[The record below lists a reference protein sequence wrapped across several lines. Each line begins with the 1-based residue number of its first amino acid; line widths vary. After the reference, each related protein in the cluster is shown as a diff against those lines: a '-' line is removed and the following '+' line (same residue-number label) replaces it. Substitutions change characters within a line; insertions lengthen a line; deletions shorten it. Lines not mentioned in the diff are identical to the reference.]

1 MAENQTSVAEQ
12 AEFSYPVQ
20 IEDSG
25 PGTKKLTIEIP
36 AERITL
42 KLEENFKELRQKTAI
57 PGFRVGHAPR
67 KLVEKKFAT
76 DVREDVRRA
85 LVSESYQQAIKNN
98 NLKVLGEPDFGA
110 EQKLELPESGSLKFS
125 FEVEIAPEFTL
136 PQLTGIAVK
145 RPKVQVTD
153 EHRSQAMAN
162 LRQQQ
167 GTLVPVEDRGLEA
180 RDYVTADIAVKCDG
194 KEVGAQK
201 DASFMVAPGRIAG
214 LFIQDMDKQ
223 LAGLKIGES
232 KTLTVKVPADF
243 GNADLAGKDVEIV
256 IALKDIKKLEP
267 AEINEEFL
275 TNLGFKDEAELR
287 EALGE
292 QLEIRVT
299 NDVQQAMR
307 DQVAKFL
314 FDTVELNLPNKISE
328 RQTQR
333 IVQRRATDLMTRGV
347 PQAQIEANIEKLKTG
362 AQEVAVRE
370 LKMYFI
376 LERLAEQLQVEV
388 QESELNGQVAML
400 AAQQGERPEKM
411 KQRLSTDGTLSN
423 MYLKLRENRA
433 LDRVIESAKIEDVEL
448 PKLEEPTVE
457 EITA

>member
-1 MAENQTSVAEQ
+1 MAENQTGVAE
-12 AEFSYPVQ
+12 AEFTYPVQ
-20 IEDSG
+20 IEEAG
-25 PGTKKLTIEIP
+25 PGTKKVTIEIP
-36 AERITL
+36 AERITT
-42 KLEENFKELRQKTAI
+42 KLEENFKELRQKAAI
-57 PGFRVGHAPR
+57 PGFRAGHAPR

-85 LVSESYQQAIKNN
+85 LVSESYQQAIQKN
-98 NLKVLGEPDFGA
+98 NLKVLGEPDFGT

-136 PQLTGIAVK
+136 PELTGVAVK
-145 RPKVQVTD
+145 RPKVEVTD
-153 EHRSQAMAN
+153 EHRDQAMAN

-167 GTLVPVEDRGLEA
+167 GTLVPVENRGLEA
-180 RDYVTADIAVKCDG
+180 KDYITADVSVKCEG

-201 DASFMVAPGRIAG
+201 DAMFVLAAGRIAG
-214 LFIQDMDKQ
+214 LFVEDMDKQ
-223 LAGLKIGES
+223 LAGLKPGES
-232 KTLTVKVPADF
+232 KTITVKAPADF
-243 GNADLAGKDVEIV
+243 GNADLAGKDVELV

-292 QLEIRVT
+292 QLQIRVK
-299 NDVQQAMR
+299 NDVAQAMR
-307 DQVAKFL
+307 DQVSKFL
-314 FDTVELNLPNKISE
+314 FDSVVLDLPTKMSQ

-333 IVQRRATDLMTRGV
+333 VVQRRATDLMSRGV

-362 AQEVAVRE
+362 AEEAAVRE

-376 LERLAEQLQVEV
+376 LERLSEQLEIEV
-388 QESELNGQVAML
+388 DEAELNGQVAMM
-400 AAQQGERPEKM
+400 AAQYGERPEKM
-411 KQRLSTDGTLSN
+411 KQQLSKDGTLAN

-433 LDRVIESAKIEDVEL
+433 LDKVIESAKIEDVDL
-448 PKLEEPTVE
+448 PKPEE
-457 EITA
+457 AKA

>member
-12 AEFSYPVQ
+12 AEFTYPVQ
-20 IEDSG
+20 IEEAG
-25 PGTKKLTIEIP
+25 PGTKKVTIEIP
-36 AERITL
+36 AERITT
-42 KLEENFKELRQKTAI
+42 KLEENFKELRQKAAI
-57 PGFRVGHAPR
+57 PGFRAGHAPR

-85 LVSESYQQAIKNN
+85 LVSESYQQAIQKN

-136 PQLTGIAVK
+136 PELTGVAVK
-145 RPKVQVTD
+145 RPKVEVTD
-153 EHRSQAMAN
+153 EHRDQAMAN

-167 GTLVPVEDRGLEA
+167 GTLVPVENRGLEA
-180 RDYVTADIAVKCDG
+180 KDYVTADVAVKCEG

-201 DASFMVAPGRIAG
+201 DAMFVLAPGRIAG
-214 LFIQDMDKQ
+214 LFVEDMDKQ
-223 LAGLKIGES
+223 LAGLKPGES
-232 KTLTVKVPADF
+232 KTITVKAPADF
-243 GNADLAGKDVEIV
+243 GNAEMAGKDVELI

-287 EALGE
+287 DALGE
-292 QLEIRVT
+292 QLQIRVK

-307 DQVAKFL
+307 DQVSKFL
-314 FDTVELNLPNKISE
+314 FDGVVLNLPTKMSR
-328 RQTQR
+328 RQTDR
-333 IVQRRATDLMTRGV
+333 VVQRRATDLMSRGV

-362 AQEVAVRE
+362 AEEAAVRE

-376 LERLAEQLQVEV
+376 LERLAEQLEIKVDEA
-388 QESELNGQVAML
+388 ELNGQVAMM
-400 AAQQGERPEKM
+400 AAQYGERPEKM
-411 KQRLSTDGTLSN
+411 KQQLSKDGTLEN

-433 LDRVIESAKIEDVEL
+433 LDKVIESAKIEDVEL
-448 PKLEEPTVE
+448 PKLEE
-457 EITA
+457 AKA